1 MLEKDL
7 KERDNH
13 MKKIVFML
21 LTFLIL
27 IGCSNRQ
34 TDGGI
39 DIDSVKVTPE
49 DVYTSIFLDDSDSVK
64 LFLDNGFPIN
74 YKDESGETLLIKAV
88 KSNSKSVIDILVSRG
103 ALLEERTFPK
113 LRKNTNIT
121 VPGRTAAYFAENFD
135 ILNLLLDKGANVNF
149 VNSEGEP
156 LLINF
161 IKHKPAEYTKLL
173 INKGAKVN
181 SVDENMWTPL
191 IWAVVNSQE
200 EIVKELIIEGAD
212 LFYRDSQG
220 NYAIYYAFNKN
231 IISLLLEDGY
241 RMEAKNKDD
250 ETIIGEVYLKC
261 VSNGYY
267 EEVEKLLE
275 MGVDVNYMSYGD
287 SALSL
292 AKENKDAK
300 MTALLKNRGAIE

>member
-1 MLEKDL
+1 
-7 KERDNH
+7 

-21 LTFLIL
+21 LTILIL

-39 DIDSVKVTPE
+39 DIDNVKVTPE

-74 YKDESGETLLIKAV
+74 YKDELGETLLIKAV
-88 KSNSKSVIDILVSRG
+88 KGNSKNVINLLALRG
-103 ALLEERTFPK
+103 ALLEERTFSK
-113 LRKNTNIT
+113 SRKNTNIT
-121 VPGRTAAYFAENFD
+121 VPGRTAIYFAENLD
-135 ILNLLLDKGANVNF
+135 ILNLLVDNGANVNF
-149 VNSEGEP
+149 VNGEGEP
-156 LLINF
+156 LLIYF
-161 IKHKPAEYTKLL
+161 IKHKPDEYTKLL
-173 INKGAKVN
+173 IKKGAKVN

-191 IWAVVNSQE
+191 IWAVVNSKE
-200 EIVKELIIEGAD
+200 EIVKELIIEDVD

-220 NYAIYYAFNKN
+220 NYAVYYAFNKN

-241 RMEAKNKDD
+241 RIKAENKDD
-250 ETIIGEVYLKC
+250 ETIMGEVYLKC

-267 EEVEKLLE
+267 DEVEKLLE
-275 MGVDVNYMSYGD
+275 MGIDVNYMSYGD

-300 MTALLKNRGAIE
+300 MTVLLKSRGAVE

>member
-1 MLEKDL
+1 
-7 KERDNH
+7 
-13 MKKIVFML
+13 MKKIVFIL
-21 LTFLIL
+21 LTFLVL

-34 TDGGI
+34 TNGEI
-39 DIDSVKVTPE
+39 DIDNVKVTPE

-88 KSNSKSVIDILVSRG
+88 KGNSKNVIELLSSRG
-103 ALLEERTFPK
+103 VLLEERTLPK
-113 LRKNTNIT
+113 VRKNTNIT
-121 VPGRTAAYFAENFD
+121 VPGKTAIYFAENFD
-135 ILNLLLDKGANVNF
+135 ILNILVDKGANVNF

-156 LLINF
+156 LLVYF
-161 IKHKPAEYTKLL
+161 IKHKPTEYTKL
-173 INKGAKVN
+173 IIKNRAKVN

-191 IWAVVNSQE
+191 IWAVVNDQE
-200 EIVKELIIEGAD
+200 EIVKELLIEGAD
-212 LFYRDSQG
+212 VFFRDYQG
-220 NYAIYYAFNKN
+220 NYAIYYAFDKN

-241 RMEAKNKDD
+241 RMNVKNKDG
-250 ETIIGEVYLKC
+250 ETIMGEVYLKC

-267 EEVEKLLE
+267 EEVEKLLK
-275 MGVDVNYMSYGD
+275 MGVDINYTSYGD

-300 MTALLKNRGAIE
+300 MTVLLKTSGAVE

>member
-1 MLEKDL
+1 
-7 KERDNH
+7 

-34 TDGGI
+34 TNGVI
-39 DIDSVKVTPE
+39 DIDSVKITPE

-74 YKDESGETLLIKAV
+74 YKDEAGETLLIKSV
-88 KSNSKSVIDILVSRG
+88 KGNSKNVIDLLVSRG
-103 ALLEERTFPK
+103 AALEERTSSK

-121 VPGRTAAYFAENFD
+121 VPGKTALYFAENFD
-135 ILNLLLDKGANVNF
+135 ILNILVDKGANVNF

-156 LLINF
+156 LLVYF
-161 IKHKPAEYTKLL
+161 IKYKPVEYTKF
-173 INKGAKVN
+173 IIKKGAKVN
-181 SVDENMWTPL
+181 SVDQNMWTPL

-200 EIVKELIIEGAD
+200 EVVKELLIEGAD
-212 LFYRDSQG
+212 AFFRDSQG
-220 NYAIYYAFNKN
+220 NYAIYYAFEKN

-241 RMEAKNKDD
+241 RMDVKNKDD
-250 ETIIGEVYLKC
+250 EIIMGEVYLKC

-275 MGVDVNYMSYGD
+275 MGIDVNYMSYGD

-300 MTALLKNRGAIE
+300 MLELLRVRGAIE